1 MSIPPTI
8 NVHSQEGWVVKG
20 ASQRRPGLHVD
31 SPGEVIPCSWKESF
45 FFRKSEYKES
55 IKRCRKHWKREK
67 RRGKLLCRR
76 RRRLTALQL
85 SWMGTWLLPLRH
97 THQRGRQ
104 VKSPVLLFIL
114 FKGTVSTV
122 RTVMFCKAES
132 TWPLTLPILQKCGI
146 AGSTPVKLEGLIWH
160 RESVRKYFKLLTLKF
175 LKFSLVAFFFSDWAM
190 LNICGISC
198 LSQGWSWNQKGCIG
212 WQIGRWQIPLS
223 IFLFLPE
230 HHTRVYHWRRALS
243 DSSSDL
249 LPQR

>member
-8 NVHSQEGWVVKG
+8 DVHSQEGWVVKG
-20 ASQRRPGLHVD
+20 TSQRRPGLHVD

-67 RRGKLLCRR
+67 RRGKLTRRR

-85 SWMGTWLLPLRH
+85 SRMGTWLLPLRH

-104 VKSPVLLFIL
+104 VNSSPRPLCVLFTL
-114 FKGTVSTV
+114 FKGTMSTL
-122 RTVMFCKAES
+122 RTVMFCKAGS
-132 TWPLTLPILQKCGI
+132 SLPLTLPIRQKCGI

-175 LKFSLVAFFFSDWAM
+175 LKFIL
-190 LNICGISC
+190 
-198 LSQGWSWNQKGCIG
+198 
-212 WQIGRWQIPLS
+212 
-223 IFLFLPE
+223 
-230 HHTRVYHWRRALS
+230 
-243 DSSSDL
+243 
-249 LPQR
+249 